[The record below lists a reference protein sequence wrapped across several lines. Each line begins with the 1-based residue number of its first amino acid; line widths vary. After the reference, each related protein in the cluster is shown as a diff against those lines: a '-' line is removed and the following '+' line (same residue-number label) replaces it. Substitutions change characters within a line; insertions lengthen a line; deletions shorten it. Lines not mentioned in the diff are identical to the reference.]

1 MRGSCRHHRDVF
13 RLMGIAWFDDDAPP
27 EDEAELRTGGRPLLE
42 PNQAWPVCPQCS
54 LPMLFRAQVP
64 LAMTSL
70 VPFSDDRLASLFEC
84 HAVVDGDVCT
94 GSAVLV
100 SSGTRELRDP
110 PEATLFDVW
119 LRAGTDAVRLAR
131 ILTAHDIPEGA
142 TPPVALLRAA
152 PRSMAEATLDA
163 LRATGA
169 DVELRPSPPTLL
181 SNIWG
186 GRMVPFDDGV
196 PGMRR
201 TTLPP
206 LPELMTE
213 MKRMPMRGIFGGAT
227 PGYRDHAF
235 SCSCGQAT
243 RTAVR
248 LLAIEEPDPCGATLG
263 PSTLQFCTA
272 CGKASL
278 LRMHGPRRLA
288 KAS

>member
-1 MRGSCRHHRDVF
+1 
-13 RLMGIAWFDDDAPP
+13 MGIAWFDDEAPP
-27 EDEAELRTGGRPLLE
+27 EGEAELRTGGRPLLAVDQE
-42 PNQAWPVCPQCS
+42 WPLCPVCSQ
-54 LPMLFRAQVP
+54 PMLFRAQVP

-70 VPFSDDRLASLFEC
+70 VPYTDDRLVSLFEC
-84 HAVVDGDVCT
+84 HAVTEDGPCT
-94 GSAVLV
+94 GAVALV
-100 SSGTRELRDP
+100 STGERVLRDP
-110 PEATLFDVW
+110 PEAVLFDVW
-119 LRAGTDAVRLAR
+119 LRAGDPNALGLAR
-131 ILTAHDIPEGA
+131 VLEAYDLPDGIE
-142 TPPVALLRAA
+142 PPFALLTGA
-152 PRSMAEATLDA
+152 PLAMAEATLEA

-181 SNIWG
+181 SKTWG

-213 MKRMPMRGIFGGAT
+213 IGRVPMRGIFGGAT

-235 SCSCGQAT
+235 SCECGQAT

-248 LLAIEEPDPCGATLG
+248 LLAIEEPDASGAVLG
-263 PSTLQFCTA
+263 PSTLQFCSA
-272 CGKASL
+272 CGKATL